1 MVAALSRPL
10 ASAST
15 PDEQRILLHGVSW
28 KDYVILRDVLDGP
41 SPRMT
46 YVEGALEL
54 MSPSPSHGRWKSNI
68 ARMLELYAF
77 HAGIDLRAYG
87 STTLKRGPDARAAE
101 PDECYLI
108 GKSLD
113 EYPQMVLEVVHTTP
127 LLDKRTV
134 YAAMGVAELW
144 VYERGGSPSSA
155 STRRRR
161 GTSSGRGAPSSPR
174 STSPC
179 SPATCR
185 GRTRSPLYA
194 SSRPRCSRSPS
205 VHRRSVSQRARARA
219 LEARE
224 ASLAAAVV
232 VLSRPVA
239 PLPPSEAMLSSEWK
253 VASHYLLRLSSS
265 RARPAARRALPTT
278 DDALLSWAETV
289 LAENRAL
296 MARSIA
302 PSPPGVAPLSRFLG
316 LLSPSRGNR
325 AYPALLGASSDGE
338 MAANARQ
345 MSRSI
350 GQNATA
356 VVRTATT
363 RWPLSREA
371 RLQATGERQAPPVE
385 SLMARSNADAGDKGA
400 IAGATTANAPGA
412 AGYWYGMGA
421 VDQIPPLATHPACVD
436 WGAVVESMV

>member
-1 MVAALSRPL
+1 
-10 ASAST
+10 
-15 PDEQRILLHGVSW
+15 
-28 KDYVILRDVLDGP
+28 
-41 SPRMT
+41 
-46 YVEGALEL
+46 

-113 EYPQMVLEVVHTTP
+113 EYPQMVLEVVHT
-127 LLDKRTV
+127 
-134 YAAMGVAELW
+134 
-144 VYERGGSPSSA
+144 
-155 STRRRR
+155 